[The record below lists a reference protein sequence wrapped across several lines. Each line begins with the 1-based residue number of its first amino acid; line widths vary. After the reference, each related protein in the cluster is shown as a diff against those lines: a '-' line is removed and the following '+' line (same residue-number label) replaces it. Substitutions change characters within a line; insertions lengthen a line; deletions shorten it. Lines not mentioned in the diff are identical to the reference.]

1 MQLHHAKIFVIC
13 SAISYFTAYMN
24 DRRNGT
30 AQPNL
35 GAKELKTFPI
45 PIPPIEEQGRIVAK
59 TEELMKQVE
68 RLVS

>member
-1 MQLHHAKIFVIC
+1 VHYL
-13 SAISYFTAYMN
+13 N